1 MDRATMRNVRFAPQ
15 AADLDTLTRIIIDA
29 FPVLAADDQQLAI
42 TLYRELGH
50 GRPVPPEGLA
60 QTLGRSAD
68 DLHRVLSAWP
78 GIFYNENDG
87 IIGFWGLALREMS
100 HRLEWDGNTAYA
112 WCAWD
117 TLFLPE
123 LLDATVRVTSQC
135 AQTGESVRLIVSPER
150 IESVEPASAVVSFLE
165 PNEHALRENVTTSF
179 CHFVHFFRD
188 RAAGAR
194 WTATQPGTFLLSLED
209 AYTVGRRVNSARY
222 HNILR
227 NPRGST

>member
-1 MDRATMRNVRFAPQ
+1 MDRATTRHARVAPQ
-15 AADLDTLTRIIIDA
+15 AADLDTLTRIFIDA
-29 FPVLAADDQQLAI
+29 FPVLTADDQQLAI
-42 TLYRELGH
+42 TLYRGLGH
-50 GRPVPPEGLA
+50 GRPVPPERLA
-60 QTLGRSAD
+60 QTLGRSVG

-78 GIFYNENDG
+78 GIFYDENDDV
-87 IIGFWGLALREMS
+87 IGFWGLAVREKS
-100 HRLEWDGNTAYA
+100 HRLEWDGYTAYA

-123 LLDATVRVTSQC
+123 LLDATVSVTSQC
-135 AQTGESVRLIVSPER
+135 AQTREAVRLIVSPER

-165 PNEHALRENVTTSF
+165 PHEHELRENVTTSF
-179 CHFVHFFRD
+179 CHFVHFFHD

-194 WTATQPGTFLLSLED
+194 WTATHPGTFLLSLEE